1 MAGKITELTEL
12 TSGNLHND
20 DLIEVLDVS
29 DTSMAASGTNKKTL
43 WSSIKV
49 FLKAYFDTT
58 YATFAQGATA
68 DTAVQP
74 GDLGTAA
81 GNNTSDFATAAQGAT
96 ADSAVQ
102 PGDLGG
108 AALLNVGT
116 TAGTVAAGDDS
127 RMTNART
134 PTAHASTHTNG
145 TDDIQN
151 ATSAQKGLATAA
163 QITKLDG
170 IEALADVTDAA
181 NVAAAGAVMSGGA
194 LGTPSSGNASNLTN
208 FPTLNQSTSGNA
220 ATATALQTSRNIN
233 GVAFDGTS
241 NITIPRT
248 GVVREVWIGAG
259 AMTPRTT
266 NGAAPA
272 TVEMATNDNTF
283 DFLDFD
289 TATEEGACFTIS
301 LPQAWDAG
309 TVKVKVYWTAASGSG
324 GVAWGLRATSYAN
337 DDALDSAYGTEQV
350 VTDTLITA
358 NDNHISSA
366 TSAITIGNTPTVD
379 DLLLF
384 EITREVANGSDT
396 LAVDARLI
404 GVKLQFTETSTEPS
418 AW

>member
-1 MAGKITELTEL
+1 
-12 TSGNLHND
+12 
-20 DLIEVLDVS
+20 
-29 DTSMAASGTNKKTL
+29 
-43 WSSIKV
+43 
-49 FLKAYFDTT
+49 
-58 YATFAQGATA
+58 
-68 DTAVQP
+68 
-74 GDLGTAA
+74 
-81 GNNTSDFATAAQGAT
+81 
-96 ADSAVQ
+96 
-102 PGDLGG
+102 
-108 AALLNVGT
+108 
-116 TAGTVAAGDDS
+116 
-127 RMTNART
+127 MTNART